1 MLFAKVF
8 LKFTLITVLLIF
20 LFVEESDAV
29 SVTIFNYPSII
40 TDDSFTITASVS
52 GATSGTNY
60 LKIDL
65 FKDGLVSYFGE
76 TFNNSDWYGGPT
88 YSQYLPITIQT
99 GTVWGGIIQGRV
111 GSPTSS
117 QYDGTGTYKMRV
129 RRYTSG
135 GGYIFFETKKKAGGV
150 LINFSI
156 PTTKPT
162 PTPSSKPSLNPLS
175 KPPPPPTPPPN
186 TNTTPPPNIS

>member
-65 FKDGLVSYFGE
+65 FKDGLVSYFGV
-76 TFNNSDWYGGPT
+76 TFSNSDWYGGPT
-88 YSQYLPITIQT
+88 YSQYLPITIPT
-99 GTVWGGIIQGRV
+99 GTVWGGIIRGRV
-111 GSPTSS
+111 VSTTRS
-117 QYDGTGTYKMRV
+117 QYDGTGTSKIRV

-135 GGYIFFETKKKAGGV
+135 GGYNSFEINKKLALVFF
-150 LINFSI
+150 
-156 PTTKPT
+156 
-162 PTPSSKPSLNPLS
+162 
-175 KPPPPPTPPPN
+175 
-186 TNTTPPPNIS
+186 